1 MTASIVGG
9 NVSPLP
15 VARST
20 LIGKGE
26 RGTMPDDETRLRN
39 AEAEK
44 RYWEWLLH
52 EGGLFSSRVRFFLGA
67 ETLFFIVFAINSYEL
82 AVLTQVTGAL
92 GTLFGVI
99 WVYVSM
105 FWIFVQLN
113 PIKSEL
119 YETSDE

>member
-1 MTASIVGG
+1 M
-9 NVSPLP
+9 
-15 VARST
+15 
-20 LIGKGE
+20 
-26 RGTMPDDETRLRN
+26 
-39 AEAEK
+39 
-44 RYWEWLLH
+44 
-52 EGGLFSSRVRFFLGA
+52 FSSRVSFFLGA
-67 ETLFFIVFAINSYEL
+67 ETLFFFVFAINSSEL